1 MIGPA
6 ALVVA
11 ASGDIDPSV
20 DPVRAGLLRESLG
33 RYLWDA
39 GETDAALE
47 AYREALVLV
56 GAGASEVAERAR
68 VVTSIAQALMLAGRY
83 PESRLRAEEAV
94 ALARS
99 LDDKSYEGQALATLG
114 ADLVLLGEDAAGISY
129 LRDAIEILDD
139 HGRPDAVG
147 RAYLS
152 LCELLSGPLN
162 RVDEAVA
169 TAMEGLTRVR
179 DLGRD
184 RVHGVSLRA
193 AAANGLFRLGRWEE
207 ADVLLD
213 DALALGPSGTAGI
226 DLRLARARLSVG
238 RGRFAE
244 ATADLE
250 TARALSARALAPQ
263 YRAPLSTL
271 TAGLALWHGDLEKA
285 CEAVDEG
292 LEALV
297 DTDDPWFG
305 APLVWHGLRAQGDRA
320 ERARALNKGPDLAR
334 AQAAAAALMREME
347 RLVAVASRLPFAY
360 AGIVDAYRKLCMA
373 EHSRL
378 EGSPDPR
385 LWDEAAAAWDAV
397 GQPYPAAYARY
408 RGAEARLYRREGVP
422 EAARLLRAAHAT
434 ALSLGAAPFQAEI
447 ERLAARARVTL
458 DAAGPAAAG
467 AGAGDGAG
475 VGAGTGKQA
484 SDHTPAEAAP
494 FGLTRREREVLCLVA
509 AGASNRRI
517 AGTLFISEKTASVH
531 VSHILA
537 KLQVVSR
544 VEAAS
549 VAHRMGLVSEVTP
562 GPT

>member
-1 MIGPA
+1 M
-6 ALVVA
+6 VA
-11 ASGDIDPSV
+11 
-20 DPVRAGLLRESLG
+20 
-33 RYLWDA
+33 
-39 GETDAALE
+39 
-47 AYREALVLV
+47 
-56 GAGASEVAERAR
+56 
-68 VVTSIAQALMLAGRY
+68 SIAQALMLAGRY
-83 PESRLRAEEAV
+83 RESRLRAEEAV

-99 LDDKSYEGQALATLG
+99 LDDRSYEGQALGTLG
-114 ADLVLLGEDAAGISY
+114 VDLVLLGEDAAGISY
-129 LRDAIEILDD
+129 LREAIAILDE

-169 TAMEGLTRVR
+169 TAMEGISRAR
-179 DLGRD
+179 DLGLD

-207 ADVLLD
+207 ADALLG

-250 TARALSARALAPQ
+250 TARALSTRALAPQ

-271 TAGLALWHGDLEKA
+271 TAGLALWHGDLDRA
-285 CEAVDEG
+285 CEAVEEG
-292 LEALV
+292 LKGLV

-305 APLVWHGLRAQGDRA
+305 APLVWHGLRAHGDQA
-320 ERARALNKGPDLAR
+320 ERARALNRGADLAK
-334 AQAAAAALMREME
+334 AQAAAASLMREME
-347 RLVAVASRLPFAY
+347 RLVEVASGLPFAY
-360 AGIVDAYRKLCMA
+360 AGIVDAYQKLCVA

-385 LWDEAAAAWDAV
+385 LWDEATAAWDAV

-408 RGAEARLYRREGVP
+408 RSAEARLYRRDGVP
-422 EAARLLRAAHAT
+422 EAARLLRAAHAA

-447 ERLAARARVTL
+447 ERLASRARVTL
-458 DAAGPAAAG
+458 ETAGPTATEAG
-467 AGAGDGAG
+467 AGAGAGSGAG
-475 VGAGTGKQA
+475 DGP
-484 SDHTPAEAAP
+484 DHSPPAAAP
-494 FGLTRREREVLCLVA
+494 FGLTRREREVLSLVA
-509 AGASNRRI
+509 AGASNRQI

-549 VAHRMGLVSEVTP
+549 VAHRMGLANEVSAS
-562 GPT
+562 